1 MSASAS
7 RNLFTVLETTAS
19 EHPNRQALFQPI
31 PGAKKDAAASSEG
44 KYQSYTWPQF
54 RDIARE
60 VGVGLAELGIR
71 HGDIVAI
78 YSETRAEF
86 YFADFGIFGIGA
98 ISAGLYTAISME
110 EQALNIRN
118 AKPRAIL
125 METPKAMRALKAAL
139 GDLPVDALWILMT
152 GTENGTL
159 TLDDVRERG
168 RAALAAD
175 LQAFSKLNA
184 RIQPQ
189 DPAVLYLTSGATGAP
204 KMGFVSHGAAV
215 ANVDMGPFVL
225 PAGPEDRA
233 IAFLPSAHIAQR
245 VAMEFLAVRQAFT
258 IYFSESL
265 ARLPYELKTVKP
277 TVLLAPPRVWERM
290 YATIATEIRKRGG
303 LSRRIF
309 YGAVGAGA
317 RAFRLQQEGKSIPGW
332 LQSSLK
338 LFDGLV
344 YSKIREKLGGEL
356 RIPISGAAPLGK
368 DLADF
373 FGSIGLPIIEGFGL
387 TEAGITTLNPTKRPK
402 SGSIGKMLPGIEAK
416 TAEDGELLIKSP
428 TLFSGYYNDPESTNA
443 VLRDGWL
450 YTGDI
455 ARVDDEGYWYIT
467 GRKKEIIVSSN
478 GKKIYPSRVEDLFK
492 GEPLI
497 NQMVLIGDKLPYVTA
512 IFTVNAANAEGL
524 EGMGEFKG
532 RALADLAKAPPV
544 QAQLQKAVQKAN
556 KQLPSFEQ
564 IRKFKVL
571 EREFTIEAG
580 EVTPTMKVRRT
591 KVLENH
597 RELISELYA
606 GKDVD

>member
-1 MSASAS
+1 MTAAA

-19 EHPNRQALFQPI
+19 EYPDRDGLFQPI
-31 PGAKKDAAASSEG
+31 PGVRKDATAIDG
-44 KYQSYTWPQF
+44 KYRSYTWPQF

-60 VGVGLAELGIR
+60 IGVGLWELGVKR
-71 HGDIVAI
+71 GDIVAI

-86 YFADFGIFGIGA
+86 YFADFGTFGIGA

-118 AKPRAIL
+118 SKPRAII
-125 METPKAMRALKAAL
+125 MENPKSMRGLKAAL
-139 GDLPVDALWILMT
+139 GDLHVETLWILMT
-152 GTENGTL
+152 GEENGTL
-159 TLDDVRERG
+159 TLDGLRARG

-175 LQAFSKLNA
+175 PQAFAKLNA
-184 RIQPQ
+184 QVRPE
-189 DPAVLYLTSGATGAP
+189 DPAILYLTSGATGAP
-204 KMGFVSHGAAV
+204 KMGFVSHAAAV

-245 VAMEFLAVRQAFT
+245 VAMELLAVRQAFP

-290 YATIATEIRKRGG
+290 YATIANEIRKRGG

-309 YGAVGAGA
+309 YSAVGAGA
-317 RAFRLQQEGKSIPGW
+317 RAFRLQQEGKPIPAW
-332 LQSSLK
+332 LQTSLK

-428 TLFSGYYNDPESTNA
+428 TLFSGYYNDEESTRA

-455 ARVDDEGYWYIT
+455 ASVDDEGYWYIT

-512 IFTVNAANAEGL
+512 IFTVNAANAEVLDGIT
-524 EGMGEFKG
+524 G
-532 RALADLAKAPPV
+532 RTLAEVAKAPAV
-544 QAQLQKAVQKAN
+544 RTQLQKAVQKAN

-597 RELISELYA
+597 RHTISEMYA

>member
-1 MSASAS
+1 VSSTAAA

-19 EHPNRQALFQPI
+19 EYPDRVGLFQPI
-31 PGAKKDAAASSEG
+31 PGSKKDAATAEG
-44 KYQSYTWPQF
+44 KYQTYTWPQF

-60 VGVGLAELGIR
+60 IGTGLAELGIR
-71 HGDIVAI
+71 RGDIVAI

-86 YFADFGIFGIGA
+86 YLADFGVFGIGA

-110 EQALNIRN
+110 EQAINIRN
-118 AKPRAIL
+118 ARPRAIL
-125 METPKAMRALKAAL
+125 MENPKSMRALKTAL
-139 GDLPVDALWILMT
+139 GDLLIETHWILMT
-152 GTENGTL
+152 GDENGTL
-159 TLDDVRERG
+159 TLDAVRAKG
-168 RAALAAD
+168 RAALQRD
-175 LQAFSKLNA
+175 PQAFANLNA
-184 RIQPQ
+184 QIVPE

-204 KMGFVSHGAAV
+204 KMGFVSHAAAV

-225 PAGPEDRA
+225 PAGPQDRA

-245 VAMEFLAVRQAFT
+245 VAMEFLAVRQAYP

-265 ARLPYELKTVKP
+265 ARLPYELRTIKP

-290 YATIATEIRKRGG
+290 YATIANEIRKRGG
-303 LSRRIF
+303 VSRRIF
-309 YGAVGAGA
+309 YAAVGAGA
-317 RAFRLQQEGKSIPGW
+317 RAFRLRQEGKPIPAW
-332 LQSSLK
+332 LQTSLK
-338 LFDGLV
+338 MFDGLV

-356 RIPISGAAPLGK
+356 RIPLSGAAPLGK

-373 FGSIGLPIIEGFGL
+373 FGSIGLPIVEGFGL
-387 TEAGITTLNPTKRPK
+387 TEAGITTLNPVKRPK

-416 TAEDGELLIKSP
+416 VADDGELLIKSP
-428 TLFSGYYNDPESTNA
+428 TLFSGYYNDPDSTRA

-467 GRKKEIIVSSN
+467 GRKKELIVSSN

-497 NQMVLIGDKLPYVTA
+497 NQMILIGDKLPYVTA
-512 IFTVNAANAEGL
+512 IFTVNAANAEALDGIA
-524 EGMGEFKG
+524 G
-532 RALADLAKAPPV
+532 RSAAEIAKAPAV
-544 QAQLQKAVQKAN
+544 QAQLKKAVDKAN
-556 KQLPSFEQ
+556 KQLASFEQ

-580 EVTPTMKVRRT
+580 EMTPTMKVRRT

-597 RELISELYA
+597 RDTISEMYA

>member
-1 MSASAS
+1 MTAAS
-7 RNLFTVLETTAS
+7 RNLFSVLEATAS
-19 EHPNRQALFQPI
+19 QYPDRVALFQPV
-31 PGAKKDAAASSEG
+31 PGAKKDATAADG
-44 KYQSYTWPQF
+44 KYQPYTWTQF

-60 VGVGLAELGIR
+60 IGVGLAQSGIR
-71 HGDIVAI
+71 HGDIVAL

-86 YFADFGIFGIGA
+86 YLADFGIFSIGA
-98 ISAGLYTAISME
+98 ISAGLYTAISLA

-118 AKPRAIL
+118 SKPRAIV
-125 METPKAMRALKAAL
+125 MENPKVMRALKAAL
-139 GDLPVDALWILMT
+139 GDLQIDTLWILMT
-152 GTENGTL
+152 GEDNGTL
-159 TLDDVRERG
+159 TLDALRAKGRET
-168 RAALAAD
+168 LAAD
-175 LQAFSKLNA
+175 PQAFA
-184 RIQPQ
+184 RLHAFVQPS
-189 DPAVLYLTSGATGAP
+189 DAAVLYLTSGATGAP

-245 VAMEFLAVRQAFT
+245 VAMEFLAVRLALP

-290 YATIATEIRKRGG
+290 YATIATEIRKRGAV
-303 LSRRIF
+303 SRRIF
-309 YGAVGAGA
+309 YAAVGAGA
-317 RAFRLQQEGKSIPGW
+317 KAFRLKQEGKPVPGW
-332 LQSSLK
+332 LQTSLK

-356 RIPISGAAPLGK
+356 RLPISSAAPLGK

-387 TEAGITTLNPTKRPK
+387 TEAGITTLNPSDRPK
-402 SGSIGKMLPGIEAK
+402 SGSIGRMLPGIEAK
-416 TAEDGELLIKSP
+416 TADDGELLIRSA
-428 TLFSGYYNDPESTNA
+428 TLFSGYFNDEESTRA

-450 YTGDI
+450 YSGDI

-467 GRKKEIIVSSN
+467 GRKKELIVSSN
-478 GKKIYPSRVEDLFK
+478 GKKIYPSRIEDLFK
-492 GEPLI
+492 GEPLV

-512 IFTVNAANAEGL
+512 IFTVNLANAETLDGMQSFIGRGL
-524 EGMGEFKG
+524 AEV
-532 RALADLAKAPPV
+532 AKAPPV
-544 QAQLQKAVQKAN
+544 QAQLQRAVQKAN
-556 KQLPSFEQ
+556 KQLPPFEH

-571 EREFTIEAG
+571 GREFTIEAG

-597 RELISELYA
+597 RELISELYV
-606 GKDVD
+606 GKDVE

>member
-1 MSASAS
+1 
-7 RNLFTVLETTAS
+7 
-19 EHPNRQALFQPI
+19 
-31 PGAKKDAAASSEG
+31 
-44 KYQSYTWPQF
+44 
-54 RDIARE
+54 
-60 VGVGLAELGIR
+60 
-71 HGDIVAI
+71 
-78 YSETRAEF
+78 
-86 YFADFGIFGIGA
+86 
-98 ISAGLYTAISME
+98 
-110 EQALNIRN
+110 
-118 AKPRAIL
+118 
-125 METPKAMRALKAAL
+125 
-139 GDLPVDALWILMT
+139 
-152 GTENGTL
+152 
-159 TLDDVRERG
+159 
-168 RAALAAD
+168 
-175 LQAFSKLNA
+175 
-184 RIQPQ
+184 
-189 DPAVLYLTSGATGAP
+189 
-204 KMGFVSHGAAV
+204 
-215 ANVDMGPFVL
+215 
-225 PAGPEDRA
+225 
-233 IAFLPSAHIAQR
+233 
-245 VAMEFLAVRQAFT
+245 
-258 IYFSESL
+258 
-265 ARLPYELKTVKP
+265 
-277 TVLLAPPRVWERM
+277 
-290 YATIATEIRKRGG
+290 
-303 LSRRIF
+303 
-309 YGAVGAGA
+309 
-317 RAFRLQQEGKSIPGW
+317 
-332 LQSSLK
+332 
-338 LFDGLV
+338 
-344 YSKIREKLGGEL
+344 
-356 RIPISGAAPLGK
+356 
-368 DLADF
+368 
-373 FGSIGLPIIEGFGL
+373 
-387 TEAGITTLNPTKRPK
+387 
-402 SGSIGKMLPGIEAK
+402 MLPGIEAK